1 MIFLAISSSSL
12 KPKKLQ
18 NVVFARENKVFD
30 DSGLPVGG
38 IWVWSCPI
46 WFVMFWPQ
54 ATATSHK
61 QARREKRAWGR
72 RRRAAQSAERT
83 LDGLVAA
90 SRRTPTQIPTPTLH
104 VHAATRRTR

>member
-12 KPKKLQ
+12 KPKNVQ

-61 QARREKRAWGR
+61 PR
-72 RRRAAQSAERT
+72 
-83 LDGLVAA
+83 
-90 SRRTPTQIPTPTLH
+90 
-104 VHAATRRTR
+104 ATRHSHTSHKPQATLFSFGRASQISFG